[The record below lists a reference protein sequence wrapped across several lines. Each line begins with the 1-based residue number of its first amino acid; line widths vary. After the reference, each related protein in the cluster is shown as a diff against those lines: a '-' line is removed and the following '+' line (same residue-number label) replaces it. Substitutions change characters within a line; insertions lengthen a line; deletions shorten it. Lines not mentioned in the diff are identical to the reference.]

1 MAISFVR
8 TVIIFFS
15 LLFSMRIM
23 GKRQLGELE
32 PMELVVAVLIS
43 NLASQPLSDT
53 GSPLIYGLV
62 PVLTLLSCQL
72 LISYATVRS
81 VKFRRIICGK
91 PSILIEGGNIVQS
104 EMEKNRITL
113 DELYSELRA
122 LQITDIS
129 TVSRAVLETNGSL
142 SVVLFAG
149 ENPITPNEL
158 GVQVPENGSP
168 IIVINNGRVLS
179 DNLKIMGLNEK
190 WLLKQLK
197 QRNVKDASA
206 VYLMT
211 VDRSMEINFVLKE
224 NSK

>member
-1 MAISFVR
+1 MVISFIR
-8 TVIIFFS
+8 TIIIFFT

-32 PMELVVAVLIS
+32 PMELVVAILIS

-53 GSPLIYGLV
+53 GSPLLYGLV

-72 LISYATVRS
+72 LISYVTVRS
-81 VKFRRIICGK
+81 IKFRRIICGK
-91 PSILIEGGNIVQS
+91 PSILIENGNIVQS
-104 EMEKNRITL
+104 EMEKNRLTL

-122 LQITDIS
+122 MQITDIA

-158 GVQVPENGSP
+158 GVSVPENGSP

-179 DNLKIMGLNEK
+179 DNLKIIGLNEK
-190 WLLKQLK
+190 WLTKQLK
-197 QRNVKDASA
+197 MRNTKEPSD

-211 VDRSMEINFVLKE
+211 VDKNMNVNFILKE
-224 NSK
+224 KSK